1 LWYNGS
7 NAISYAKFYS
17 RSHDAV
23 IRVYDEAGNMIDT
36 HEQAGELAA
45 AAREQALRY
54 KPDFELARNKPAI
67 RARKDE
73 TFRQIDSENNK
84 RAAHSCAAPAR
95 SDIRSAAERTGGTGD
110 GLGGKGSGGGIGVGG
125 VGLGGDGFGIGAG
138 LCGITEGLSFRLL
151 VFIWF

>member
-1 LWYNGS
+1 M
-7 NAISYAKFYS
+7 
-17 RSHDAV
+17 

-45 AAREQALRY
+45 AACEQALRY

-95 SDIRSAAERTGGTGD
+95 SDIRSAAE
-110 GLGGKGSGGGIGVGG
+110 
-125 VGLGGDGFGIGAG
+125 
-138 LCGITEGLSFRLL
+138 
-151 VFIWF
+151 